1 MPADDCPD
9 SGLGLADRK
18 VGRKE
23 LLPVNGGICKSI
35 TAGCGLVKE
44 YALRQATTESSVR
57 EFPYIRRVGD
67 MDLMGDTGAST
78 VL

>member
-1 MPADDCPD
+1 M
-9 SGLGLADRK
+9 
-18 VGRKE
+18 
-23 LLPVNGGICKSI
+23 NGGICKSI